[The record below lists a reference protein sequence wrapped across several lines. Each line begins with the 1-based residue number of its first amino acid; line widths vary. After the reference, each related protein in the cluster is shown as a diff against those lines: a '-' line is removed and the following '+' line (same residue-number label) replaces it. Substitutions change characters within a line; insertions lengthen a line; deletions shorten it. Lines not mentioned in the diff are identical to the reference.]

1 MAGGDPYGNTALA
14 SEFWLAWKVIQVQY
28 RARGNGCFR
37 CTLAFSFLEGGI
49 TMTEHE
55 FLLEM
60 NGISKEFPG
69 VKALDNVTLKVRPG
83 TVHALM
89 GENGAGKS
97 TLMKCLFGIYK
108 PDGGEIYLNGNKVEL
123 KNSKHAL
130 DHGVSMI
137 HQELHPIPQR
147 NVMEN
152 IWLGRFPEKGL
163 GPFRFVDHRKMYNDT
178 QKLFKDLEMDIDPSA
193 LAGSMSVSKLQSL
206 EIAKAVSFQSKVIIM
221 DEPTSSLT
229 GNEVEALFK
238 IIDQLKSRGVAI
250 IYISHKM
257 EEILRISDEV
267 TIMRDGK
274 LIGTWGAAELT
285 TDLIIT
291 KMVGRDL
298 SQRFPE
304 RTNVPGDVLLKVEG
318 LTSPVKKSFHNVS
331 FELRKGEV
339 LGLGG
344 LVGAQR
350 TELIEALF
358 GLRVVSSGTIS
369 LRGKPVKFK
378 SPIDAKKHKIA
389 LLTEERRVTGIFPV
403 LSIQENTAIANLD
416 RYINPFFLLN
426 EKRVKEE
433 VGKSVEQ
440 LRVKTPSIKTLIK
453 NLSGGNQQK
462 VLLARWLLTEPDIL
476 LLDEPTR
483 GIDVGAKFEIYSIIA
498 DLAKQGKSI
507 IMISSEMPELLGM
520 SDRIMVMCEGR
531 LSGIVEGK
539 DATEEE
545 IMRLATKYMV

>member
-1 MAGGDPYGNTALA
+1 MTQN
-14 SEFWLAWKVIQVQY
+14 QY
-28 RARGNGCFR
+28 V
-37 CTLAFSFLEGGI
+37 
-49 TMTEHE
+49 
-55 FLLEM
+55 LEM
-60 NGISKEFPG
+60 NNISKEFPG
-69 VKALDNVTLKVRPG
+69 VKALDGVTFKVRPG

-108 PDGGEIYLNGNKVEL
+108 PDSGDIYLNGQKVEIHS
-123 KNSKHAL
+123 SKDAL
-130 DHGVSMI
+130 ANGISMI
-137 HQELHPIPQR
+137 HQELHPVPYR

-152 IWLGRFPEKGL
+152 LWLGRFPVKKF
-163 GPFRFVDHRKMYNDT
+163 GPFRFVDHKKMYEDT
-178 QKLFKDLEMDIDPSA
+178 VKLLKDLEMDLHPHDIVRD
-193 LAGSMSVSKLQSL
+193 LSVSKVQSI
-206 EIAKAVSFQSKVIIM
+206 EIAKAVSHQSKVIVM

-229 GNEVEALFK
+229 ENEVEQLFK
-238 IIDQLKSRGVAI
+238 IIHELKSRGVAI

-257 EEILRISDEV
+257 EEILRISDDV

-274 LIGTWGAAELT
+274 LIGTWPASELT
-285 TDLIIT
+285 TDLIISR
-291 KMVGRDL
+291 MVGRDL
-298 SQRFPE
+298 TQRFPE
-304 RTNVPGDVLLKVEG
+304 RSNVPGDVILRVEG
-318 LTSPVKKSFHNVS
+318 LTSPFPQSFKDVT
-331 FELRKGEV
+331 FELRRGEI
-339 LGLGG
+339 LGVGG

-358 GLRVVSSGTIS
+358 GLRSVASGNIYIN
-369 LRGKPVKFK
+369 GEQVKIK

-403 LSIQENTAIANLD
+403 LSVMENTVIANQS
-416 RYINPFFLLN
+416 RYRTPYLLLN
-426 EKRVKEE
+426 ERQRRE
-433 VGKSVEQ
+433 VTAGSIEK
-440 LRVKTPSIKTLIK
+440 LRVKTPSMHTLIK

-483 GIDVGAKFEIYSIIA
+483 GIDVGAKYEIYSIIA

-531 LSGIVEGK
+531 LSGVIDGK

-545 IMRLATKYMV
+545 IMRLATKYTA